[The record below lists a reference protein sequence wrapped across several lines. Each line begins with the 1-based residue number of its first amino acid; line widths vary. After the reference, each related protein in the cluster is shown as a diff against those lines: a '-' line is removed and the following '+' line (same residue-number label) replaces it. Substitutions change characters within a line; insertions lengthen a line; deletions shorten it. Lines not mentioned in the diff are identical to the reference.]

1 MLYVAGYYFVM
12 GVSAT
17 AGILAAA
24 LTAEYIINKFFK
36 KTTKEND

>member
-1 MLYVAGYYFVM
+1 MLYIAGYYFVM

-17 AGILAAA
+17 AGVLAVL

-36 KTTKEND
+36 KTNKED